1 MGNSIVKEEDA
12 AEGVLK
18 LLIEEKI
25 IVRLLKIMESEEY
38 YIRESQFL
46 DYKKGGII
54 KPLKN
59 TITSRSLTAFNDI
72 NNDILYN

>member
-25 IVRLLKIMESEEY
+25 IVRLLKIIESEEY
-38 YIRESQFL
+38 YIRERVS
-46 DYKKGGII
+46 
-54 KPLKN
+54 
-59 TITSRSLTAFNDI
+59 S
-72 NNDILYN
+72 

>member
-25 IVRLLKIMESEEY
+25 IVRLLKIIESEEY

-46 DYKKGGII
+46 DYKNGGII
-54 KPLKN
+54 KPHDVPKN
-59 TITSRSLTAFNDI
+59 IGPWI
-72 NNDILYN
+72 N

>member
-25 IVRLLKIMESEEY
+25 IVRLLKIIESEEY
-38 YIRESQFL
+38 
-46 DYKKGGII
+46 
-54 KPLKN
+54 
-59 TITSRSLTAFNDI
+59 
-72 NNDILYN
+72 